1 MKTKIT
7 LLLALILVIGAIS
20 GCGEKAK
27 STSNS
32 DQTTKTETTEEQS
45 EEKSEDIFNMG
56 ETVSTGV
63 VDISLDSV
71 EFFDCL
77 FNVKNEDYLTQIPK
91 DDPRAETCY
100 RSDNPY
106 YAKDNE
112 TVVKVTYTIKNTGKE
127 KVHSIDRFE
136 VDYNDGYTF
145 ELPSA
150 SDTWDADFNQY
161 VNSGDIEPLSDSV
174 TYLNA
179 LVVPVEVKDNTS
191 APLLVKFDVPY
202 EDGSYKTVNFKV
214 R

>member
-1 MKTKIT
+1 
-7 LLLALILVIGAIS
+7 
-20 GCGEKAK
+20 
-27 STSNS
+27 
-32 DQTTKTETTEEQS
+32 
-45 EEKSEDIFNMG
+45 MG
-56 ETVSTGV
+56 ETVSTGA

-77 FNVKNEDYLTQIPK
+77 YNEMNEDYLTQIPK
-91 DDPRAETCY
+91 DDPRAEVCY

-127 KVHSIDRFE
+127 KVQEIGSFE
-136 VDYNDGYTF
+136 VDYNDGYIF
-145 ELPSA
+145 EPSCS
-150 SDTWDADFNQY
+150 SDTWNADFNQY
-161 VNSGDIEPLSDSV
+161 MNSGDIEPLSDSV

-191 APLLVKFDVPY
+191 APLLIKFVVPY
-202 EDGSYKTVNFKV
+202 EDGSFKTVNFKV